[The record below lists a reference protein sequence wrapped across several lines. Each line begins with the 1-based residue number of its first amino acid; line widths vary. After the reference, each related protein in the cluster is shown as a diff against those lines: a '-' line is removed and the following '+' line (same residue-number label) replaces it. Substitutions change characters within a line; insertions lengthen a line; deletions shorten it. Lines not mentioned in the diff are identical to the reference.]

1 MAFTE
6 TGLVI
11 ASGTGFIYKRND
23 KFYLITNWH
32 NVTGRN
38 PITKE
43 CLDDKLATP
52 DVIVTYFRSK
62 ENHAICNSEILKLYN
77 IDDMSTPLWI
87 EHPQHR
93 EAIDVVAIP
102 INEDIVEKY
111 SLFPINNIPLDN
123 DIKPEIS
130 DEVFIIG
137 YPFSDTPHLQL
148 PIWKKGSIA
157 SEPTVNIDQLPKL
170 YVDTATRPGL
180 SGSPVIYQRTGIHNL
195 AQGGFPKSD
204 TIIGRIRGFLG
215 IYSGRIG
222 KDEEKAQLG
231 IIWKSQ
237 VIDEIID
244 NNATS

>member
-1 MAFTE
+1 M
-6 TGLVI
+6 
-11 ASGTGFIYKRND
+11 RCCC
-23 KFYLITNWH
+23 FYAY
-32 NVTGRN
+32 VTGRN

-43 CLDDKLATP
+43 CLDENLATP

-62 ENHAICNSEILKLYN
+62 DNLGVCNLEKLQLYDFDN
-77 IDDMSTPLWI
+77 PLWK
-87 EHPQHR
+87 EHPVHR

-102 INEDIVEKY
+102 IDDYFVEKY
-111 SLFPINNIPLDN
+111 SLFPINNLSFDN
-123 DIKPEIS
+123 EIKPEVS

-137 YPFSDTPHLQL
+137 YPFSEMPYIQL

-180 SGSPVIYQRTGIHNL
+180 SGSPVIYQRTGIHNVDSNGQL
-195 AQGGFPKSD
+195 NDD
-204 TIIGRIRGFLG
+204 TIFGRIRGFLG
-215 IYSGRIG
+215 VYSGRIG

-231 IIWKSQ
+231 IIWKAK

-244 NNATS
+244 THTTSSTSVICYTKCRDIGFKELYW